1 VTRVLVP
8 ALARPLVRT
17 LAAVLLLVGAGAA
30 LAGPAAAHV
39 SLTGTTPAAG
49 SQVDAA
55 PTQVELTYSAALLEV
70 GNAVQVTGPS
80 GPLELEPVQV
90 AERSLVQPLP
100 VDLPPGE
107 YTVQWRA
114 ASGDGHPIE
123 GTFAFTSTA
132 AAPTSSAPAAT
143 TPASTSPSPSEPATS
158 TSSST
163 TSDEAAAQDPVDP
176 SGSSLPVWAGVGV
189 ALLAGAGVAVAAL
202 RRGRRP
208 GEHA

>member
-1 VTRVLVP
+1 MARVLVP

-80 GPLELEPVQV
+80 GPLDLEPVQV

-100 VDLPPGE
+100 ADLPPGE

-132 AAPTSSAPAAT
+132 AAPTSSAPAT
-143 TPASTSPSPSEPATS
+143 TTSAPASTSEPATS

-163 TSDEAAAQDPVDP
+163 TSDEAAAQDPMDP

-189 ALLAGAGVAVAAL
+189 ALLAGVGVAVAAL